1 MPYYYKIENAS
12 MKITIVA
19 MVSQIA
25 KEIVKIIIAP
35 AISRY
40 NTPLS
45 NLLINFLES
54 RANSSVSSASEVDAI
69 KSLEMWNVFV
79 DNASF

>member
-1 MPYYYKIENAS
+1 
-12 MKITIVA
+12 